1 MADHKNDIPDAVVIP
16 EGTWPSSDQIDVIWK
31 RAGHFGF
38 EAMKAEIERALPA
51 QSPAIVA
58 LRFSLMAIAAG
69 QTEAVT
75 RKALARTLELLAEG
89 DGMPDNDDEARE
101 IVEGLTSIA
110 QQLRTKPLAEVKV

>member
-1 MADHKNDIPDAVVIP
+1 MADDKNGIPDAVVIP
-16 EGTWPSSDQIDVIWK
+16 EGTWPDSDQIDVIWK

-51 QSPAIVA
+51 TSPAIVA

-75 RKALARTLELLAEG
+75 RRALARTLELLAEG
-89 DGMPDNDDEARE
+89 DANDSDEARE

-110 QQLRTKPLAEVKV
+110 QQLREKPLAQVKV